1 MSYADI
7 QVKDAGPIDF
17 ISLISCADV
26 VITNSFH
33 CSAFSIIMKRDF
45 FVVPRT
51 HQKVNSRMRDL
62 LDYIGVSSHFVSS
75 VKEMEDSAS
84 IDYDEVEMKMNV
96 LIKDSVEYIKNILQN

>member
-1 MSYADI
+1 
-7 QVKDAGPIDF
+7 
-17 ISLISCADV
+17 
-26 VITNSFH
+26 
-33 CSAFSIIMKRDF
+33 
-45 FVVPRT
+45 
-51 HQKVNSRMRDL
+51 MRDL